1 MIHCPAPPRPRKQG
15 WHSECVPAGGTGPAL
30 GVSPGT
36 LWQQW
41 IWGVVGSQAEQ
52 ERAWPMGFSMGVD
65 WAQWRLRTPAHQ
77 GPRAQGPSLCP
88 RRLLGTTGWE
98 PAKEAPLAAGRGEE
112 SARCPGSRGWMGA
125 SGPQEH
131 GQGPARPDTDGS
143 PSARAGRASA
153 HAAPPPG
160 PAPWP
165 SRGSWHLDDLSSLVW
180 LAASEPLPSG
190 PVSCL
195 PPPIPAPRGT
205 HHPGRPRGPQPAG
218 FGFRGRGSLGF
229 SLGPQ

>member
-1 MIHCPAPPRPRKQG
+1 M
-15 WHSECVPAGGTGPAL
+15 
-30 GVSPGT
+30 
-36 LWQQW
+36 
-41 IWGVVGSQAEQ
+41 GSQAEQ

-98 PAKEAPLAAGRGEE
+98 PGQGSTARCEEGRGV
-112 SARCPGSRGWMGA
+112 CPVSREPGVDGGQRPPGA
-125 SGPQEH
+125 WA
-131 GQGPARPDTDGS
+131 GPARPDTDGS

-195 PPPIPAPRGT
+195 PPPILAPRGT
-205 HHPGRPRGPQPAG
+205 HHPGRPRGPHPAG
-218 FGFRGRGSLGF
+218 FGFKGKGSLGF

>member
-1 MIHCPAPPRPRKQG
+1 MVRLSRKG
-15 WHSECVPAGGTGPAL
+15 
-30 GVSPGT
+30 
-36 LWQQW
+36 
-41 IWGVVGSQAEQ
+41 
-52 ERAWPMGFSMGVD
+52 RWPMGFSMGVD
-65 WAQWRLRTPAHQ
+65 WAPVEAEDPSSPGTRT
-77 GPRAQGPSLCP
+77 QGPSLCP

-98 PAKEAPLAAGRGEE
+98 PGQGSTAHCGEGRGV
-112 SARCPGSRGWMGA
+112 CPVSREPGVDGA

-143 PSARAGRASA
+143 PLARAGRASA

-190 PVSCL
+190 PVSQL
-195 PPPIPAPRGT
+195 PLPIPAPGGLTTQEGHGGPTQRALVLEEGAALASAWA
-205 HHPGRPRGPQPAG
+205 PSELVAVVRPLLGWAWRLPSADPPSLLRWPTATLQPPLP
-218 FGFRGRGSLGF
+218 SPEQTIL
-229 SLGPQ
+229 